1 MPDPILAP
9 APCPPPPCV
18 MAERHWLDPLA
29 RQLLRALGESRRPKP
44 SAASAPPPWQIDVNR
59 ASRADWLRLAGCG
72 PDQADLLVRL
82 QQGGV
87 QLSGAND
94 LGQLLELPEAQ
105 LEAWRPHLLF
115 RWYSEPP
122 QPTPAPVDL
131 NRARPGELDSLGVF
145 PPDRRARFLR
155 ERARRPY
162 AHLADLQER
171 LALPA
176 AVVEALIGRVSFSQG
191 PTGPALPEAKPGAK
205 P

>member
-1 MPDPILAP
+1 
-9 APCPPPPCV
+9 

-29 RQLLRALGESRRPKP
+29 RQLLRALGEGPRPQA
-44 SAASAPPPWQIDVNR
+44 SAESAPAPPPWQIDVNR
-59 ASRADWLRLAGCG
+59 ASRADWLRLPGCM
-72 PDQADLLVRL
+72 PEQADLLVRL

-94 LGQLLELPEAQ
+94 LGQLLELPPAQ
-105 LEAWRPHLLF
+105 LEAWRPQLLF

-131 NRARPGELDSLGVF
+131 NRARPEDLDSLGVF

-171 LALPA
+171 LSLPA
-176 AVVEALIGRVSFSQG
+176 AVVEALIGRVSFSPG
-191 PTGPALPEAKPGAK
+191 PGGPALPGAKPGAK

>member
-1 MPDPILAP
+1 
-9 APCPPPPCV
+9 

-72 PDQADLLVRL
+72 SDQADLLVRL

-176 AVVEALIGRVSFSQG
+176 AVVEALIGRVCFSQG